1 MTNYDHFAETFS
13 KSRKNLSW
21 PELDYIISDIH
32 DQGYTNLLDIG
43 CGNGRFLEEMGK
55 RGMKLETYLG
65 IDSSKG
71 MIEEARRL
79 HPEYRF
85 EVCDMLSLD
94 TFEVWTYDAII
105 FLASFHHLE
114 TLEER
119 IQVLHDVKKLL
130 APGGRVYMTN
140 WNLRDQEK
148 YTKSHRWDG
157 DYDIKIGEYS
167 RYYHGFMISELEELF
182 AQTGYSVVENRVWEG
197 GRNIVSV
204 IKNIW

>member
-65 IDSSKG
+65 LDNSAG

-79 HPEYRF
+79 HPEYHF
-85 EVCDMLSLD
+85 EVCDMLSLS
-94 TFEVWTYDAII
+94 TIPPSHHPTNQLFDAII

-119 IQVLHDVKKLL
+119 IQVLHDVKTLL
-130 APGGRVYMTN
+130 APHGRVYMTN

-148 YTKSHRWDG
+148 YIKSHR
-157 DYDIKIGEYS
+157 
-167 RYYHGFMISELEELF
+167 
-182 AQTGYSVVENRVWEG
+182 
-197 GRNIVSV
+197 
-204 IKNIW
+204 